1 MLLCLDLTLAWAA
14 VPLFC
19 AGLTLRRAFPSGARF
34 RGGLVGAACG
44 LFSGATMNL
53 HCPNV
58 DGAHVMLGHGIPVVM
73 AALVGA
79 LVLARWS
86 KA

>member
-1 MLLCLDLTLAWAA
+1 
-14 VPLFC
+14 
-19 AGLTLRRAFPSGARF
+19 
-34 RGGLVGAACG
+34 
-44 LFSGATMNL
+44 MNL

-58 DGAHVMLGHGIPVVM
+58 DGAHVMLGHGIPVVI